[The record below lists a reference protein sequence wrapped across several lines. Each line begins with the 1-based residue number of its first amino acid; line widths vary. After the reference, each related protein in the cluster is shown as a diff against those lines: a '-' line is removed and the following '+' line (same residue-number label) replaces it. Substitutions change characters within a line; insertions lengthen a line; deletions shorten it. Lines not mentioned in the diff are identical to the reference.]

1 MDGSFQRAAEALDA
15 AGVTFLLGGG
25 FAVNAHGYA
34 RGTEDIDLLVS
45 DVEQAASD
53 HALGEAGFR
62 CFRSA
67 DVVRRYQPPA
77 GLRFVLDVLPLDAA
91 TFARLWADAVS
102 RPFQGRE
109 VRIPSL
115 AHLLAMKIHAMKHD
129 QLVRGLKDLLDIV
142 ELARRNGLTSADSPL
157 KDWCLKYG
165 DAQVWESVRK
175 ALTP

>member
-1 MDGSFQRAAEALDA
+1 MDGSFQRAAAALDA
-15 AGVTFLLGGG
+15 AGVAFLLGGG

-45 DVEQAASD
+45 DVELAASD

-62 CFRSA
+62 CLRS
-67 DVVRRYQPPA
+67 
-77 GLRFVLDVLPLDAA
+77 
-91 TFARLWADAVS
+91 DAVS

-142 ELARRNGLTSADSPL
+142 ELARRNGLTAADSPL
-157 KDWCLKYG
+157 KGWCLKYG
-165 DAQVWESVRK
+165 DVQVWESVRK